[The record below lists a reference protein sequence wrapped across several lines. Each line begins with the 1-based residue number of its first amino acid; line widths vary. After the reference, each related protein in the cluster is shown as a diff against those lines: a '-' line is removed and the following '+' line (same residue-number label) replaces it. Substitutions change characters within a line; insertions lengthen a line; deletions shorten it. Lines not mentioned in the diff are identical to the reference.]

1 MRARPLAALLSG
13 LFICSVAQSAESND
27 LASRYRDAA
36 DWLIDAALKDDAGY
50 AKLTYLCDRIGNRLS
65 GSESLPKAIA
75 WAAEQ
80 MKKDG
85 LVNVSTL
92 PVKVPHWVR
101 GKESASIISPVSRP
115 LHMLGL
121 GMSVGTP
128 AQGITA
134 DTVVVSDFEELARLG
149 TKVTGKVVVF
159 NAPYQ
164 SYDRTVAYR
173 TTGAS
178 RAAEVGAVA

>member
-13 LFICSVAQSAESND
+13 LFICSVVQSAESND
-27 LASRYRDAA
+27 LATRYRHAG

-80 MKKDG
+80 MKKDD
-85 LVNVSTL
+85 LVNVATL

-101 GKESASIISPVSRP
+101 GKEAGAIISPVNRP

-121 GMSVGTP
+121 GMSVGTSP
-128 AQGITA
+128 EGITA
-134 DTVVVSDFEELARLG
+134 GAVVVSDF
-149 TKVTGKVVVF
+149 
-159 NAPYQ
+159 
-164 SYDRTVAYR
+164 
-173 TTGAS
+173 
-178 RAAEVGAVA
+178 